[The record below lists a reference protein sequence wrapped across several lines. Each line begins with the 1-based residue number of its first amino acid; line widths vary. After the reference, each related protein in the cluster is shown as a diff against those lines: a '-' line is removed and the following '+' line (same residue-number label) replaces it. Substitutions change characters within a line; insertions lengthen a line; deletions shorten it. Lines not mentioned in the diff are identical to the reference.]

1 MQLFK
6 MNPRAIYSVAKK
18 EFADN
23 VRNKWIIALIIIFII
38 LTLATSYLAG
48 GGTSSIL
55 GGMEETVVTLLGI
68 SSILVPLIAII
79 LGYST
84 ISGECESG
92 SLGIVLAYPIRRVE
106 VLFGKIFG
114 LGFVLF
120 VSIILGFGVGG
131 ILIAASGGADAWLSY
146 LAFIGLTVLLG
157 FLYLCAAIM
166 FSCITKRR
174 VTSLASG
181 VVLFFWGMIYG
192 TIVFGIF
199 IATGGNFN
207 DLISGTIAFPDWL
220 WASVFLS
227 PMDMSQMA
235 IMLAF
240 NLSAAFGFSMDF
252 PSFLNIGTVILAQ
265 LIWIFTSLI
274 LAFYFFRKRDI

>member
-6 MNPRAIYSVAKK
+6 VNPRSIYTVAKK

-23 VRNKWIIALIIIFII
+23 VRNKWVIALIIIFII

-48 GGTSSIL
+48 VGSSTLL
-55 GGMEETVVTLLGI
+55 GGMEETVVSLLTI
-68 SSILVPLIAII
+68 TTVLIPIIAIM

-92 SLGIVLAYPIRRVE
+92 SLGIVLAYPIRRAE
-106 VLFGKIFG
+106 VLLGKIFG
-114 LGFVLF
+114 LGSVLI
-120 VSIILGFGVGG
+120 VSIILGFGVAG
-131 ILIAASGGADAWLSY
+131 ILIALSGGAEAWASY
-146 LAFIGLTVLLG
+146 LAFIGLEVLVG

-166 FSCITKRR
+166 FSSITTRR
-174 VTSLASG
+174 VTSLAAG

-192 TIVFGIF
+192 IIIISIF

-207 DLISGTIAFPDWL
+207 DLMTGTITFPDWL

-227 PMDMSQMA
+227 PMDMNQMA
-235 IMLAF
+235 VMLAF
-240 NLSAAFGFSMDF
+240 NITAAFGINMEF
-252 PSFLNIGTVILAQ
+252 PSFMTLGTIILAQ

-274 LAFYFFRKRDI
+274 LAFYFFKKRDI